1 MKTKIILLLAIISIA
16 FTACNLEG
24 ESNYVPE
31 IFFAKFPTNNL
42 GDSLDIYYTDEAGSY
57 RLDTITVGDT
67 ISFQMYITGYEN
79 NLTAF
84 YLKESAD
91 SVTKI
96 ILPSKSSMDSI
107 FLPTSNYNTGKFF
120 MKGLSTS
127 LYFPF
132 KYVAKEPSNEAK
144 IVFTAV
150 SNSHFEESIGTN
162 TVSFTLKTPIAAKPE
177 D

>member
-1 MKTKIILLLAIISIA
+1 
-16 FTACNLEG
+16 
-24 ESNYVPE
+24 
-31 IFFAKFPTNNL
+31 
-42 GDSLDIYYTDEAGSY
+42 
-57 RLDTITVGDT
+57 
-67 ISFQMYITGYEN
+67 
-79 NLTAF
+79 
-84 YLKESAD
+84 
-91 SVTKI
+91 
-96 ILPSKSSMDSI
+96 
-107 FLPTSNYNTGKFF
+107 